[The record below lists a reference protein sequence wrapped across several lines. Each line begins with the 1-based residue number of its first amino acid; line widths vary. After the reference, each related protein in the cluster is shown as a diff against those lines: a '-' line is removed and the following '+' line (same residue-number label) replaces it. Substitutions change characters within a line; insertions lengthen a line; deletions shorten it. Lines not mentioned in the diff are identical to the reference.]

1 MENFMEGCTVISVL
15 DTGIATYNIGNQI
28 IMDAVRKELDDM
40 FPESFMV
47 SLPPEDIKRHSL
59 KYNASS
65 PITFVGGTNLLNSD
79 IRKYRQWDLSFCN
92 IMRLK
97 GLVLMGCGWWQYEHA
112 GTTPY
117 TRWALHKVLSDKY
130 LHSVRD
136 SYTEKRLKD
145 IGICSV
151 NTGCPTLWRIDDAVL
166 SSIPVKKSQKAVF
179 TVTDYHRDPER
190 DSRMLD
196 ILSEEYSELW
206 FFPQGTGDIQYMRDL
221 GRLDGMKLLP
231 PRLAKYDSLLE
242 TGGVDYV
249 GTRLH
254 AGIRAL
260 QKGRRSFII
269 GIDNRAAEMQKDF
282 GLPVTPA
289 NDIRS
294 IGRLIEGDYLLHLK
308 IPFDNI
314 SRWKKQFSQL

>member
-28 IMDAVRKELDDM
+28 IMDAVRTCC
-40 FPESFMV
+40 
-47 SLPPEDIKRHSL
+47 H
-59 KYNASS
+59 
-65 PITFVGGTNLLNSD
+65 SD

-112 GTTPY
+112 DTTPY

-145 IGICSV
+145 IGI
-151 NTGCPTLWRIDDAVL
+151 
-166 SSIPVKKSQKAVF
+166 
-179 TVTDYHRDPER
+179 
-190 DSRMLD
+190 
-196 ILSEEYSELW
+196 
-206 FFPQGTGDIQYMRDL
+206 
-221 GRLDGMKLLP
+221 
-231 PRLAKYDSLLE
+231 
-242 TGGVDYV
+242 
-249 GTRLH
+249 
-254 AGIRAL
+254 
-260 QKGRRSFII
+260 
-269 GIDNRAAEMQKDF
+269 DNRAAEMQKDF

-294 IGRLIEGDYLLHLK
+294 IGRLIEGDYILHLN

-314 SRWKKQFSQL
+314 SRWKKQFSHL